1 MTKSGTSDAS
11 EPSAKSSLINWEQF
25 RAEMPICRRWAYFDH
40 AAVAP
45 LPKPAE
51 SAVVAWSEQAAA
63 LGDTCWPQWSQRIER
78 LRGRFSQL
86 ISATT
91 KEIALIPNTTTGIHL
106 VAEGFPWRAGDGV
119 VFPEDEFPS
128 NAYPW
133 LNLASRGVVPIAV
146 PRPDSGWTT
155 DALIDACDE
164 TTRLISVSWIGYA
177 SGYRLDLEELIDRA
191 HQRGILVFIDAIQ
204 GLGVYPIHVSALKAD
219 FLAADGHKWL
229 LGPEGAGMLFIAERH
244 LDLLRPLI
252 AGWNSVESAQNF
264 DDLTWK
270 PKQSASRYEGGS
282 QNMVGFAGLD
292 ASVELLQSA
301 GAGPDSQRMADRI
314 RELASETRELLLSAG
329 ANFDPP
335 RSSNHDSGILPF
347 DIPGSDP
354 ASFRNRCLDG
364 GVVLS
369 VRGGRLRISP
379 HVYNNREDLDRL
391 TEIVRDQVRNP
402 LSS

>member
-1 MTKSGTSDAS
+1 
-11 EPSAKSSLINWEQF
+11 
-25 RAEMPICRRWAYFDH
+25 
-40 AAVAP
+40 
-45 LPKPAE
+45 
-51 SAVVAWSEQAAA
+51 
-63 LGDTCWPQWSQRIER
+63 
-78 LRGRFSQL
+78 
-86 ISATT
+86 
-91 KEIALIPNTTTGIHL
+91 
-106 VAEGFPWRAGDGV
+106 
-119 VFPEDEFPS
+119 
-128 NAYPW
+128 
-133 LNLASRGVVPIAV
+133 VVPTAV

-191 HQRGILVFIDAIQ
+191 HQRRILVFIDAIQ

-252 AGWNSVESAQNF
+252 AGWNSVE
-264 DDLTWK
+264 
-270 PKQSASRYEGGS
+270 
-282 QNMVGFAGLD
+282 
-292 ASVELLQSA
+292 LLQSA

-314 RELASETRELLLSAG
+314 REVTSEARELLLSAG
-329 ANFDPP
+329 ANFDRP